1 MPPVPCVLQ
10 TFELRISAPHELTV
24 LQRLEDYRA
33 LRAANARFLGTV
45 SQPVG
50 PLEQE
55 IMSGN
60 RIYLQV
66 RNSAVPDPGA
76 WRQRTRTDYLGI
88 FRTPWLLSVDR
99 NPYWINWPCF
109 FGVVHLL
116 ERYTTARMASHHST
130 P

>member
-1 MPPVPCVLQ
+1 MPNAQ

-66 RNSAVPDPGA
+66 GKKGSSARRRCSSGPHLASNRADGCA
-76 WRQRTRTDYLGI
+76 E
-88 FRTPWLLSVDR
+88 
-99 NPYWINWPCF
+99 PCRS
-109 FGVVHLL
+109 LWD
-116 ERYTTARMASHHST
+116 
-130 P
+130 